1 MYAQD
6 LWQILHAGSAAAL
19 DGCTWGEKRSCTFVR
34 LISSVSKLW
43 HNSRAL
49 IKVCATMQS
58 FGTKGQMEGR
68 YNGTLGVESSSVYLP
83 LMCHNGFL

>member
-6 LWQILHAGSAAAL
+6 LWQILQQAL
-19 DGCTWGEKRSCTFVR
+19 LQSLMDARGEKRSCTFVR

-43 HNSRAL
+43 YNSRAL

-58 FGTKGQMEGR
+58 FGIKGQMEGR
-68 YNGTLGVESSSVYLP
+68 YNSTLEVESSSVYLP